1 MARRKLLLADD
12 SVTIQKVVN
21 LTFAD
26 EGIDVVTVGDG
37 DSAMEKIVENLP
49 DVVLA
54 DVNMPG
60 LTGYQICEIL
70 RENEA
75 TRHVPVILL
84 VGSFE
89 PFDEGEAARVGANAY
104 LTKPFQSIRQLVA
117 QVSELMESAA
127 STNGDE
133 REAESHV
140 ASTPNES
147 SGTGFEAAATEQLEA
162 IPLAEGPEAED
173 IDNLYEQS
181 IAAKGNDLSDLADV
195 GIDDEMIETSYTT
208 EDTNSD
214 FVTFEIERRH
224 DVPAPDDTNANMYGA
239 SDESHFTE
247 SADEAASFQS
257 AQADEPPEDVS
268 QPLPTISYENWQP
281 ADMRDEV
288 SAESSDASDPQL
300 GEDDSRSQPTISY
313 ENWVPADMRD
323 GETAELPATPDPH
336 ISVEENAINTPVSF
350 AEPIPES
357 APVGN
362 ETIRMDTRFD
372 TTGSGTFQFD
382 EIDLLDL
389 PSVSEGKT
397 IEITT
402 PLNAIE
408 QGSNQQVVSLAPELI
423 EMIAQ
428 RVVEKLSEKY

>member
-117 QVSELMESAA
+117 QVSELMESSA

-133 REAESHV
+133 AAIS
-140 ASTPNES
+140 ES
-147 SGTGFEAAATEQLEA
+147 SETGFEAAETAPLEA
-162 IPLAEGPEAED
+162 VPLAEGPEAED
-173 IDNLYEQS
+173 IENLYEQS
-181 IAAKGNDLSDLADV
+181 ITAKGDDFSDLADI

-214 FVTFEIERRH
+214 FVAFEIERRH
-224 DVPAPDDTNANMYGA
+224 DVPAPDDTSENMYGA
-239 SDESHFTE
+239 SDASHFTE
-247 SADEAASFQS
+247 SADEAASFHS
-257 AQADEPPEDVS
+257 AQADEPAEDVGRS
-268 QPLPTISYENWQP
+268 QPTISYENWQP
-281 ADMRDEV
+281 AEVV
-288 SAESSDASDPQL
+288 SAESDDSGPHLA
-300 GEDDSRSQPTISY
+300 EDDSRSQPTISY
-313 ENWVPADMRD
+313 ENWVPADMR
-323 GETAELPATPDPH
+323 
-336 ISVEENAINTPVSF
+336 EEKPV
-350 AEPIPES
+350 ES
-357 APVGN
+357 ADSPDHQFSVKEDQENEPVAFDEPMPEAAPDGH

-372 TTGSGTFQFD
+372 TAGSGTFQFD

-389 PSVSEGKT
+389 PPASEGKS